1 MSAVELSCREVV
13 EILDDYLAGAMAATE
28 RARVERHLAECEGCL
43 NYLEQLRTTIRLTGR
58 LTEQAVPPEAMAAL
72 LGAFRTWR
80 GDGHPQSSGNRES
93 ALGRDAG
100 QGEELGA

>member
-13 EILDDYLAGAMAATE
+13 EILDDYLAGAMAAAE
-28 RARVERHLAECEGCL
+28 CDRVERHLAECEGCV

-58 LTEQAVPPEAMAAL
+58 LTEQAVPPEAMTAL

-80 GDGHPQSSGNRES
+80 EDGHPQS
-93 ALGRDAG
+93 
-100 QGEELGA
+100 